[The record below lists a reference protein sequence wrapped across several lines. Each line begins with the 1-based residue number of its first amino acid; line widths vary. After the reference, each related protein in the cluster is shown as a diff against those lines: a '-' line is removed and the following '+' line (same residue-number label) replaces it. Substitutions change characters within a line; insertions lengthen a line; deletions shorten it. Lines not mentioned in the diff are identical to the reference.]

1 MPPPRAL
8 IALVVLL
15 AAAAGAQAGSDVV
28 TISGGLQEL
37 EALVK
42 KHSFVV
48 AEFYAPWCGHCKNL
62 EPHWD
67 KAATALKDH
76 DPEIVLAKID
86 ATAEENEDAKK
97 RFGIGGFPTIKMFKG
112 DIDRPAAYEGP
123 RDEEGII
130 KYLKKQ
136 VLPAATKLDSLE
148 AVEAAK
154 KDAGNKSEPPPP
166 LCVPAEALVLAYLDS
181 DKGAQFEAFTEVA
194 EALKNDI
201 DFAYVHDAKLVKE
214 CDGCKSPFVI
224 MYKQGESESP
234 RYDDKFKV
242 SPLRAWVS
250 KASIPLVIR
259 PSTPS
264 GQKQLR
270 KLGQAPRL
278 VVAADKEAPEL
289 IEQLQKLSKS
299 NDMPVVL
306 ATEQARRCSSLQPA
320 RKLLRLLDNYGLK
333 LQCTCKNELLIEDP
347 KKQAKYLKSGA
358 SPSDAPAF
366 LKKFEAGK
374 LEKWVKSEEPP
385 ADNDG
390 PVRVLTAKT
399 FDDEV
404 FKSGKDTFIKF
415 YAPWCGHC
423 KNMQPA
429 WEATGKELK
438 VRALQTSTWV
448 PDALSQIQKLGDE
461 GVVIA
466 QFDATANDAPANP
479 KLSVRGFPTLYFVTA
494 KGDVY
499 TYDGDRSKKD
509 LLKFIAYRRTT
520 EAGKFKKADADKKAD
535 SDEDEKDEL

>member
-1 MPPPRAL
+1 MRFRGL

-15 AAAAGAQAGSDVV
+15 AAAAGSRAASDVV

-42 KHSFVV
+42 KHHFVV

-86 ATAEENEDAKK
+86 ATADENDDAKR

-112 DIDRPAAYEGP
+112 DIDRPSNYEGP
-123 RDEEGII
+123 RDEAGII

-136 VLPAATKLDSLE
+136 VLPAATKVDS
-148 AVEAAK
+148 ADAIEAAK
-154 KDAGNKSEPPPP
+154 KES
-166 LCVPAEALVLAYLDS
+166 EALVVAYLEKK
-181 DKGAQFEAFTEVA
+181 KGADFEAFAEVA

-214 CDGCKSPFVI
+214 CGGDCNSPFVI
-224 MYKQGESESP
+224 MYKQGETESP
-234 RYDDKFKV
+234 RYEGDFTT
-242 SPLRAWVS
+242 SALRAWAA
-250 KASIPLVIR
+250 KTSIPLVIR
-259 PSTPS
+259 PSTQS
-264 GQKQLR
+264 GQKQLY

-299 NDMPVVL
+299 SEMPVVL
-306 ATEQARRCSSLQPA
+306 ATDQ
-320 RKLLRLLDNYGLK
+320 RLLDNYGLK

-347 KKQAKYLKSGA
+347 KNQAKYLKSGA
-358 SPSDAPAF
+358 GPSDAAAF
-366 LKKFEAGK
+366 LKQFEAGK

-390 PVRVLTAKT
+390 PVRILTART
-399 FDDEV
+399 FDEEV

-415 YAPWCGHC
+415 HAPWCGHC

-429 WEATGKELK
+429 WEATGAELK
-438 VRALQTSTWV
+438 
-448 PDALSQIQKLGDE
+448 KLGDD

-466 QFDATANDAPANP
+466 QFDATANDSPADP

-509 LLKFIAYRRTT
+509 MLKFIAYRRTT
-520 EAGKFKKADADKKAD
+520 EPGEGKKKRKAAKKKAAESED
-535 SDEDEKDEL
+535 DEKDEL